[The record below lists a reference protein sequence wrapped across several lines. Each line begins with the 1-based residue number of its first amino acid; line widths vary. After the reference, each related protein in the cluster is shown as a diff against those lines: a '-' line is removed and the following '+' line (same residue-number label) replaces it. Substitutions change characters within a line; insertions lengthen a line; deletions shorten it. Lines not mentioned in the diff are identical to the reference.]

1 MTNAAEVSDAPAE
14 GRLAGL
20 AIASV
25 TASLWSTIIGLAL
38 PGVVVVVAWM
48 VTPHDA
54 AAGGTALGGAVRFAA
69 LIWVAG
75 HGVPLVNDGMSISLL
90 PWLLMLWPAY
100 VVARAARRVAEV
112 LDADTLRDAL
122 AVAGAVGLTHA
133 GWTVAVAA
141 VASSP
146 GLTVRPGQALLH
158 AAALAIVS
166 AAGALLLRVDLR
178 ADLADRLPA
187 PMRLGL
193 RLGVLS
199 ATAVVGMAGLL
210 ILVALVVRWQ
220 DMAAVT
226 SAVAS
231 DTPAQIGLTLVSA
244 LFLGTG
250 LGWVA
255 AWLVGSPVWLA
266 GQALGPLVTGVGT
279 ALVLDP
285 MPALPALPTLALV
298 PERLPAWAGYAPGI
312 WIAVLAAAAV
322 SLMLRTPAWTWAHRA
337 GAAAVMVVTVTA
349 ILTVLAALSSG
360 AWGEAALAQMGPDA
374 LIVGRDVALASALVL
389 TVTLGTPPLVRSVVA
404 AIRERRAAVDV

>member
-25 TASLWSTIIGLAL
+25 TASLWSTIVGLAL

-54 AAGGTALGGAVRFAA
+54 AAGGTALGGALRFAA

-100 VVARAARRVAEV
+100 VVVRAARRVAGV

-178 ADLADRLPA
+178 ADLEDRLPA

-193 RLGVLS
+193 RLGALS
-199 ATAVVGMAGLL
+199 ASAVVGMAGLL
-210 ILVALVVRWQ
+210 ILVAIVVRWQ

-226 SAVAS
+226 SAVAA
-231 DTPAQIGLTLVSA
+231 DTPAQIGLALVSA
-244 LFLGTG
+244 LFLGTAV
-250 LGWVA
+250 GWVS
-255 AWLVGSPVWLA
+255 AWLVGSPVWVV
-266 GQALGPLVTGVGT
+266 GQPLGPLVDGVGT
-279 ALVLDP
+279 PLVLDP
-285 MPALPALPTLALV
+285 IPALPALPTLALL
-298 PERLPAWAGYAPGI
+298 PERLPGWAGFAPGV
-312 WIAVLAAAAV
+312 WMAVLVAAAV
-322 SLMLRTPAWTWAHRA
+322 TLRARTASWTWAHRT
-337 GAAAVMVVTVTA
+337 GAAAVMVVTMTMT
-349 ILTVLAALSSG
+349 LVLVAALSSG
-360 AWGEAALAQMGPDA
+360 AWGDAALAQVGPDA

-389 TVTLGTPPLVRSVVA
+389 TLILGTPPLMRWVVA
-404 AIRERRAAVDV
+404 AIRARRTAVDV